1 MTELENAIHQWG
13 YDKGILK
20 VENLNNYGD
29 YLHMRLKQAEKTKE
43 ELRELFDAIE
53 ANNEAEV
60 MDAVGDIFVTLVMQ
74 VGLWNNIDSVEEC
87 AQSAYEIISKR
98 TGKMVNGQFVK
109 DQG

>member
-1 MTELENAIHQWG
+1 MIELEHAIAEWG

-20 VENLNNYGD
+20 IENLNNYGD
-29 YLHMRLKQAEKTKE
+29 FLHMRLKQAEKTKE

-53 ANNEAEV
+53 ANNSEEA
-60 MDAVGDIFVTLVMQ
+60 MDAIGDIFVTLVMQ
-74 VGLWNNIDSVEEC
+74 VGLWDNIVSVEQC

-109 DQG
+109 DTE